1 MPEKPQN
8 VQVEI
13 FGYSYSMRAG
23 TDPGYV
29 KDLAAY
35 VDTQMREI
43 ARAGGAVDSVRIAV
57 LAAMNIADELFQAKN
72 AQTLARADIEKDLQ
86 TRAATLAKQL
96 SSALGEG

>member
-13 FGYSYSMRAG
+13 FGYTYSMRAG
-23 TDPGYV
+23 TDPAYV

-35 VDTQMREI
+35 VDAQMREI

-57 LAAMNIADELFQAKN
+57 LAAMNIADELFQARN
-72 AQTLARADIEKDLQ
+72 TAGVARADIEKDLQ
-86 TRAATLAKQL
+86 TKAQALARQL
-96 SSALGEG
+96 SSALGE